1 MRLLKFSPQKIL
13 IWIFFLGSA
22 TLPAWYHFSK
32 PKIVILH
39 SYDKEYAWV
48 KGINTGINRILEGHR
63 EYAVN
68 WYYLDTKRHPS
79 PEFKANAGM
88 AMRRMLEAATPD
100 ILIAIDDDAQAYVTR
115 HFTNHPTLKI
125 VFAGVNNEPSDY
137 GFDHAHNVTGI
148 LERIPLAA
156 LKETLLLIAQDNHMH
171 HPLTIKFIGDRSE
184 TVLGDERYFRSFDM
198 QPIQILDSSLIE
210 TFAEWRQAVLD
221 SEGKV
226 DFLVC
231 SNYRKIK
238 RQANSVELVPA
249 KELIGWTEKHSKV
262 PLIGTNG
269 FFSQDGGML
278 AIGTSPFE
286 QGETAA
292 KLALELLITGSQANQ
307 LPIRTSVQF
316 VVAMR
321 APLIRARDLKLPQV
335 YEAAARGINEYYE

>member
-1 MRLLKFSPQKIL
+1 MRLLTFRPQKLL

-22 TLPAWYHFSK
+22 MLPAWYHLNK

-48 KGINTGINRILEGHR
+48 KGVNAGINRVLEGHR
-63 EYAVN
+63 EYVVT
-68 WYYLDTKRHPS
+68 WYYLDTKRHPL
-79 PEFKANAGM
+79 PEFKTNAGM
-88 AMRRMLEAATPD
+88 AMRRMLEAAPPD
-100 ILIAIDDDAQAYVTR
+100 VLIAIDDDAQAYVTR
-115 HFTNHPTLKI
+115 HLINHPTIKI
-125 VFAGVNNEPSDY
+125 VFAGVNNALSDY
-137 GFDHAHNVTGI
+137 GFDQAHNVTGI

-156 LKETLLLIAQDNHMH
+156 LKETLLLIAQDNQMRT
-171 HPLTIKFIGDRSE
+171 PLTIKFIGDRSE
-184 TVLGDERYFRSFDM
+184 TVMGDERYFRSFDM
-198 QPIQILDSSLIE
+198 LPVQVVESSLVE
-210 TFAEWRQAVLD
+210 TFDEWQQAVRD
-221 SEGKV
+221 SAGKV

-238 RQANSVELVPA
+238 RQTNNPELVPP
-249 KELIGWTEKHSKV
+249 KELIQWTEKHSQV

-292 KLALELLITGSQANQ
+292 KLALELLISNGQAN
-307 LPIRTSVQF
+307 LIPVRTSVQF

-321 APLIRARDLKLPQV
+321 APLIRARQLKLPRV
-335 YEAAARGINEYYE
+335 YEAAARGINEYHE